1 MNSCNQEWC
10 KNHVQSKISPACSL
24 RHYDVM
30 QTKLDMWVTH
40 YFWFYGHYIFAELLI
55 SHLTNWFIQIKSI
68 LQRECQIRATNL
80 RHERH
85 WYNTSATRAT
95 QVKNFYLWMKG
106 DVFLYFKKLKVMWMN
121 KEYRNSDT
129 SVFQWVFRNL

>member
-1 MNSCNQEWC
+1 MLVHKFLELLHEFLQSRMMQKSCS
-10 KNHVQSKISPACSL
+10 VQNITSMFFASLWRNANKI
-24 RHYDVM
+24 
-30 QTKLDMWVTH
+30 DMWVTH

-55 SHLTNWFIQIKSI
+55 SHLANWFIQIKSI

-95 QVKNFYLWMKG
+95 QVKNFYLWIKG
-106 DVFLYFKKLKVMWMN
+106 DVFLYFKKLKVMWIN
-121 KEYRNSDT
+121 KE
-129 SVFQWVFRNL
+129 